1 MDTDLE
7 ESGVIWDAGS
17 NGRRGRPVSVRRS
30 LGHFG
35 DDGDLSAW
43 KEFVGLPMAAA
54 SGEMYWIG
62 GAVAGIVVWVITTP
76 LRNVSWALLASV
88 SDGGHAVY
96 FFWYTCGDRYLGAA
110 RSAQALAL
118 PPVDYA
124 CALVTLAFLIP
135 IAVLRDYETR
145 FGITG
150 RLCLKW
156 CEAFHHSCCLFVPDA
171 TQLLWVSSCKYA
183 RATGEAVVAVLDRTG
198 DFIVGAYL
206 LASLL
211 LSILIYLPRLVYESV
226 EGVLCGWM
234 GVGLIVL
241 IVDVYLDF
249 TIACCYW
256 NTTVLLVGC
265 YSHLMQCY
273 EKSHLS
279 AASKPGQAARRGWGE
294 LAGRIGRREERERA
308 SVERLRGTRE
318 DGTSA
323 GEKIASPAS
332 VGTHPERVP
341 AATAEGTVRPAAD
354 DATRR
359 GRRASVGENCH
370 GPQLDGGLAIL
381 ADCIQKVCSLQT
393 LCTSSNQL
401 GPPAKSSAFQV

>member
-1 MDTDLE
+1 MVLTDGSDGRLACGDHLE
-7 ESGVIWDAGS
+7 ISGMMETW
-17 NGRRGRPVSVRRS
+17 
-30 LGHFG
+30 
-35 DDGDLSAW
+35 SAW
-43 KEFVGLPMAAA
+43 KELVGLPMAAA
-54 SGEMYWIG
+54 SGEMSWIG
-62 GAVAGIVVWVITTP
+62 GAVAGIFVWVITTP
-76 LRNVSWALLASV
+76 LRNVSWAFLGSV
-88 SDGGHAVY
+88 PDGGHAVY
-96 FFWYTCGDRYLGAA
+96 FFWYTCGDHYLGAA
-110 RSAQALAL
+110 RSPQALAL

-145 FGITG
+145 TG

-171 TQLLWVSSCKYA
+171 IQLLWVSSCKYA
-183 RATGEAVVAVLDRTG
+183 RATGEAVVAVIDRTG
-198 DFIVGAYL
+198 DFIVGTYL

-256 NTTVLLVGC
+256 NAAVLLVGC

-273 EKSHLS
+273 EKSHS
-279 AASKPGQAARRGWGE
+279 SVASKPGQATRRGWEG
-294 LAGRIGRREERERA
+294 LAGCIGRREERERA
-308 SVERLRGTRE
+308 SVDRLRGMRE

-323 GEKIASPAS
+323 EAKIASPAS
-332 VGTHPERVP
+332 VGMHQDRVP

-354 DATRR
+354 DAARR

-370 GPQLDGGLAIL
+370 GPQLDGGLEIL

-393 LCTSSNQL
+393 LCTTSNQL
-401 GPPAKSSAFQV
+401 GHPAKSSAFQV